1 MCITGFESKEKSC
14 KHTSELLGFCLVCFL
29 FSLLKNI
36 FINARSRFPAK
47 PIESTQGYMLL
58 IFIFQEKKSTLKI
71 FNKTTF
77 LQIISCLL
85 KRKSNHIN
93 PQHLSDSF
101 APFTP
106 WWHYFTIFPG
116 TILCSSFNSRQIFK
130 WYEKKNAKK
139 ILHSFLLHI

>member
-1 MCITGFESKEKSC
+1 MCIAGFESQEKSC
-14 KHTSELLGFCLVCFL
+14 KETSELLGFCLVCFL

-36 FINARSRFPAK
+36 FKNASSRFSAK

-58 IFIFQEKKSTLKI
+58 IFYILGKKSMLRI

-93 PQHLSDSF
+93 PQHLSNSLCF
-101 APFTP
+101 IYPMVTLF
-106 WWHYFTIFPG
+106 HHFP
-116 TILCSSFNSRQIFK
+116 RH
-130 WYEKKNAKK
+130 
-139 ILHSFLLHI
+139 HSLLKLQQ